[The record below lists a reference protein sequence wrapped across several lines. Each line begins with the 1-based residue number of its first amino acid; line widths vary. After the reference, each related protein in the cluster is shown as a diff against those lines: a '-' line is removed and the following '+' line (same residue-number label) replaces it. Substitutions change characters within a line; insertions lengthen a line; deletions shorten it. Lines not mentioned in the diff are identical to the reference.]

1 MKKTTREHRN
11 TAENPRTPETSM
23 RLLNSSRFTRAAIAG
38 LAVLIAFA
46 MAGCVSTADE
56 KGATANAGSGG
67 GDCKGGEVMIGSTM
81 SATGFMSVVDA
92 PALGMA
98 KIAIERVNADGGV
111 LGCKLK
117 LVEVDGE
124 SNPDKEAQIATD
136 LVAKGAKLLLVT
148 CDYDITAK
156 ASQVAQAA
164 GVLVISP
171 CLGDTIMGPK
181 SGLTL
186 GFSMGSAVPGEAAI
200 MAEYA
205 FKTFGPKA
213 ALFRDMSLKYTQN
226 QCKDFQTRWKQLGG
240 TIVADPQFNQ
250 TPQAALAAPVSAQVN
265 EIKGAHPDVIALCSY
280 PGGGAEALA
289 TLRKSGD
296 NTPVISGFA
305 MDGAYWLGAVPNLSN
320 FYDVTYA
327 SVFGDDPN
335 EKIQKLLQEYK
346 EKTGQDAVTSSPL
359 TGASSIE
366 AFAKAAEDAKSF
378 DGAALAKALES
389 FKDVELTVGSTSFSP
404 QLHINVTRP
413 MAVIEVQNGKHKF
426 VTYQAAEKPVAE

>member
-1 MKKTTREHRN
+1 MHSL
-11 TAENPRTPETSM
+11 NPFRPA
-23 RLLNSSRFTRAAIAG
+23 RIAIAG
-38 LAVLIAFA
+38 LAVLIALA
-46 MAGCVSTADE
+46 LTGCVSTADE
-56 KGATANAGSGG
+56 PGGGAKADSGG
-67 GDCKGGEVMIGSTM
+67 RACKGGEVKIGSTM

-98 KIAIERVNADGGV
+98 KIAIDRVNKNGGV
-111 LGCKLK
+111 LGCKIK
-117 LVEVDGE
+117 LVSVDGE
-124 SNPDKEAQIATD
+124 SNSDKEAQIATD
-136 LVAKGAKLLLVT
+136 LIGKGVKMLLVT

-156 ASQVAQAA
+156 ASQIAQQA

-171 CLGDTIMGPK
+171 CIGDTIMGPK

-226 QCKDFQTRWKQLGG
+226 QCKAFQTRWKELGG

-250 TPQAALAAPVSAQVN
+250 TPQASLAAPVSAQVN

-289 TLRKSGD
+289 ALRKSGD

-335 EKIQKLLQEYK
+335 VKIQKLLQEYK
-346 EKTGQDAVTSSPL
+346 AKTGENAVTSSPL

-389 FKDVELTVGSTSFSP
+389 FKDVELSVGSTSFSP

-413 MAVIEVQNGKHKF
+413 MAILEVKNGKHKF
-426 VTYQAAEKPVAE
+426 LTYQAAQKPVDE